1 LASLEEASLVEEV
14 EAFLVEAF
22 LVEAFLEKAAEAS
35 CLSCLG
41 LASSDQQP

>member
-1 LASLEEASLVEEV
+1 LLEEEALASLVAASLVEEV
-14 EAFLVEAF
+14 A
-22 LVEAFLEKAAEAS
+22 AFLEKAAEAN

>member
-1 LASLEEASLVEEV
+1 LASLEEAFLEEAFLVEE
-14 EAFLVEAF
+14 VEAF